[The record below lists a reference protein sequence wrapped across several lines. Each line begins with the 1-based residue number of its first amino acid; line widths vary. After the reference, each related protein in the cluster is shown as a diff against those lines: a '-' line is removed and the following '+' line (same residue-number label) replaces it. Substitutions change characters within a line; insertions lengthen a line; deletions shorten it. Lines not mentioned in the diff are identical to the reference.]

1 MIEAIKDR
9 FDQPGY
15 GVYRNIQD
23 LLLNVCN
30 GRPYESELDYVCN
43 FYKDDLSKQQL
54 QAQLPL
60 LKSFVDASD
69 DMELTI
75 HNLVELLSK
84 LSPAQRIAYSNVWI
98 LLKLLLVMPATN
110 ATSERS
116 FSALRRIKTYLRTTM
131 TQVRLNSLMVLHI
144 HSDKTDSFNLYS
156 IGDQFVG
163 SREGRL
169 RVFGKFV

>member
-1 MIEAIKDR
+1 MYK
-9 FDQPGY
+9 F
-15 GVYRNIQD
+15 
-23 LLLNVCN
+23 LNVCN

-60 LKSFVDASD
+60 LKSFEVFWSLLKSFVDASD

-84 LSPAQRIAYSNVWI
+84 LSPAQRTAYSNVWI

-131 TQVRLNSLMVLHI
+131 IQMRLNSLMVLHI
-144 HSDKTDSFNLYS
+144 HSQT
-156 IGDQFVG
+156 
-163 SREGRL
+163 
-169 RVFGKFV
+169 